1 MNSTRWILLAAK
13 IALSAAL
20 LWLVLTKVDLDGIT
34 ARLLEARPEWLL
46 PAMLLGPLVVALS
59 AWRWRLLSLGLIKF
73 NDAISYTWIGLF
85 FGSILPGVIGG
96 DVAKGVSLAAKNPGA
111 RDSRLPVSIL
121 VDKLVGFWVLLLLFN
136 LVALWLLASQ
146 PHLLVG
152 ARGAIALTGLITFA
166 GLIGGIALCSQRGQH
181 AFNRLAVLLPFAPL
195 RALAMRLVAA
205 VGSYAGQGLILFKA
219 ALIGALIHALNAF
232 GFWLTMHA
240 LAIPATPWFAAVFYA
255 LLSVLLALPIS
266 ISGVGVR
273 DVLAAGMFT
282 SFGLNPES
290 GVAFSWLQLGLGLPI
305 ALIGG
310 IIQLREV
317 FRRSHPDP
325 IALA

>member
-1 MNSTRWILLAAK
+1 MKRPWLLFLVKILVSILLLWFVLSGLNPGD
-13 IALSAAL
+13 IATRLRTADVRWLIPAFAL
-20 LWLVLTKVDLDGIT
+20 V
-34 ARLLEARPEWLL
+34 
-46 PAMLLGPLVVALS
+46 PLVIALS
-59 AWRWRLLSLGLIKF
+59 AWRWRVLSLGLIKF
-73 NDAISYTWIGLF
+73 SDAVSYTWIGLF
-85 FGSILPGVIGG
+85 FGSILPGVVGG
-96 DVAKGVSLAAKNPGA
+96 DVAKGVSLAAKNPNT
-111 RDSRLPVSIL
+111 RDARLPVSIL

-136 LVALWLLASQ
+136 FVAMWLLASQ
-146 PHLLVG
+146 PQLLAG
-152 ARGAIALTGLITFA
+152 ARGAIGLTGFVTFA

-181 AFNRLAVLLPFAPL
+181 VFNRLTGLLPFAPL
-195 RALAMRLVAA
+195 RALAKHLVASI
-205 VGSYAGQGLILFKA
+205 GSYAGQGPILLKA

-290 GVAFSWLQLGLGLPI
+290 GVAFSWLQLGLSLPI

-310 IIQLREV
+310 LIQLREV
-317 FRRSHPDP
+317 FRRRASN
-325 IALA
+325 

>member
-1 MNSTRWILLAAK
+1 M
-13 IALSAAL
+13 ALSRAAL
-20 LWLVLTKVDLDGIT
+20 LFCIKLALSGLLLWFVLTRVDVRDIT
-34 ARLLEARPEWLL
+34 ARLRTADIRWLI
-46 PAMLLGPLVVALS
+46 PAFALAPAVIALS

-73 NDAISYTWIGLF
+73 NDALSYTWIGLF
-85 FGSILPGVIGG
+85 FGSILPGVVGG
-96 DVAKGVSLAAKNPGA
+96 DVAKGVLLAAKNPDT

-136 LVALWLLASQ
+136 LVAWGLLASQ
-146 PHLLVG
+146 PQLLAG
-152 ARGAIALTGLITFA
+152 ARGAIGLTGFVTFA

-181 AFNRLAVLLPFAPL
+181 LLNRLAVLQPFAPL
-195 RALAMRLVAA
+195 RALAKHLVAA
-205 VGSYAGQGLILFKA
+205 VGSYAGQGPILLKA

-273 DVLAAGMFT
+273 DVLAAGMF
-282 SFGLNPES
+282 SAFSLNPES
-290 GVAFSWLQLGLGLPI
+290 GVAFSWLQLGLGLPV

-310 IIQLREV
+310 LIQLREV
-317 FRRSHPDP
+317 FRRRASN
-325 IALA
+325 